1 MMSTHEKDE
10 FDVILDWVW
19 GEPMPSN
26 TDPQTEENAKVFRS
40 DLLTALKREHSS
52 VFKNPKTEAKIQ
64 QVRST
69 CLAKLKQQKKRQ
81 PPSVEQ
87 FANKVAVMV
96 ANLIPKTE
104 YAYAYAYA
112 NGMFYAMGSCDGMKP
127 QPKGQQ
133 VQTNDAILRFHKKS
147 DQHWVV
153 SFSTKAAELKNKQL
167 RLIICD
173 QSGKELVN
181 APQQLKYDNE
191 RWRFRYDVYLN
202 DQQVQQVKTTVT
214 VE

>member
-1 MMSTHEKDE
+1 MSTHEKDE
-10 FDVILDWVW
+10 FDVILDRVW

-26 TDPQTEENAKVFRS
+26 TDPQTEDKANAFREA
-40 DLLTALKREHSS
+40 LLTALKREHSS
-52 VFKNPKTEAKIQ
+52 VFKNPETEKKVER
-64 QVRST
+64 VRST
-69 CLAKLKQQKKRQ
+69 CLAKLKQQKEQ
-81 PPSVEQ
+81 PPYWVGVPK
-87 FANKVAVMV
+87 KVAVLV

-112 NGMFYAMGSCDGMKP
+112 NGMFYAMDSCNGMEP
-127 QPKGQQ
+127 QPKGEE
-133 VQTNDAILRFHKKS
+133 VQTNNAILRFHKKY

-153 SFSTKAAELKNKQL
+153 SFSTKAAELADKQL

-173 QSGKELVN
+173 QSGNELVN
-181 APQQLKYDNE
+181 APQQLKYDDE

-202 DQQVQQVKTTVT
+202 DQQVQQLKTTVT